1 MQYLEKKIYKWAK
14 GLKTNRL
21 QSKQNWKS
29 LVKKLMKYVN
39 LLDFMFIFFMIIP
52 QA

>member
-1 MQYLEKKIYKWAK
+1 MEEKITIYKWAK

-29 LVKKLMKYVN
+29 LVKKADEICELT
-39 LLDFMFIFFMIIP
+39 
-52 QA
+52 